1 MNLLSRRV
9 ALAVLLSVVS
19 GCAAIKDANNSV
31 IHSTLG
37 NAAGKKA
44 DGDSSAPR
52 HKYAA
57 TLRVS
62 QYVDQRQVG
71 NPRLLGQTTCRVYG
85 ISGNELIMDQDI
97 AVIATAAVKKR
108 FDAEG
113 YQVLEGDDANKALFE
128 VSGAIKELVL
138 NVKNRDEINIAIETT
153 LKDAA
158 TGKVVWSGL
167 VTEKNDRYAGVSG
180 NSKQDLDAYLN
191 KGLSVVSGKTVEAIS
206 ASLMVARPELFAL
219 TPGTKAITGVD
230 VHVAPPAAPAVT
242 LPAIRVA
249 PAPQADAP
257 SAANAATGVLSVNT
271 NPSRAKVYLD
281 GVYFGLS
288 PLRSEVEPG
297 VHEVAVQMKGY
308 KTATEKVSVRKGDMT
323 ELELSLER

>member
-1 MNLLSRRV
+1 MKLLSRRV
-9 ALAVLLSVVS
+9 ALVVLLSVVS
-19 GCAAIKDANNSV
+19 GCAAIKDANDAV
-31 IHSTLG
+31 IHSTLS
-37 NAAGKKA
+37 NATGKKA
-44 DGDSSAPR
+44 DGDRSAPR

-62 QYVDQRQVG
+62 QYIDQRQVG
-71 NPRLLGQTTCRVYG
+71 NPRFLGKTTCRVYG
-85 ISGNELIMDQDI
+85 ISGNELIMDRDI
-97 AVIATAAVKKR
+97 AVIATAAVKER

-113 YQVLEGDDANKALFE
+113 FPVLEGDDANKALFE
-128 VSGAIKELVL
+128 VSGAIRELVL

-158 TGKVVWSGL
+158 SGNVVWSGL
-167 VTEKNDRYAGVSG
+167 VTEKNDRFAGVSG

-191 KGLSVVSGKTVEAIS
+191 KGLRVVSGKTVEAIS
-206 ASLMVARPELFAL
+206 ASLMVARPELFEL

-249 PAPQADAP
+249 PAPQAGAP
-257 SAANAATGVLSVNT
+257 SANAATGLLSVNT